1 MIDYSPIWISFKCA
15 AFSIFITFFLGLF
28 AARWMMTLKN
38 KVIQLIFDGIFTLP
52 LVLPPTVMGFFLL
65 LIFGV
70 NQPIGSFFLNVF
82 GVRIAFSFSATVI
95 AAVVISFPIMYRSAR
110 GALEQVDTDL
120 VDAARTLGM
129 SETSIFFKVLVP
141 NALPGIISGGV
152 LSFARGLGE
161 FGATAMLAGNI
172 VGKTRTLPLAVY
184 SEVVSSDMHSAS
196 FYVVVIIAICFTA
209 VILLNIYQLW
219 VKKRE
224 AFKMH
229 LEVDIYKKLS
239 EFDLDVHFKIDE
251 ICLGVMG
258 PSGSGKSMTLK
269 CIAGIETPDSGR
281 IVLDGRVLYD
291 SNQHINLTPQER
303 NIGYMFQNYALFP
316 NMTVYDNIASPL
328 LARRLDKTTIHDT
341 VIQLMKELHIEG
353 LEKRYPRQLS
363 GGQKQR
369 VALARLL
376 IYNAE
381 AILLDE
387 PFSALDEDLKDEL
400 IKEMKTNLEA
410 YHRPVVFV
418 SHNKDEIKTLS
429 HEMDII
435 KRGEMIHEEI
445 S

>member
-1 MIDYSPIWISFKCA
+1 MHTIVQEVMIDYSPIWISFKCA

-110 GALEQVDTDL
+110 GSLEQVDTDL

-184 SEVVSSDMHSAS
+184 SEVVSNDMHSAS

-219 VKKRE
+219 EKKKR
-224 AFKMH
+224 
-229 LEVDIYKKLS
+229 
-239 EFDLDVHFKIDE
+239 
-251 ICLGVMG
+251 
-258 PSGSGKSMTLK
+258 
-269 CIAGIETPDSGR
+269 
-281 IVLDGRVLYD
+281 
-291 SNQHINLTPQER
+291 
-303 NIGYMFQNYALFP
+303 GY
-316 NMTVYDNIASPL
+316 
-328 LARRLDKTTIHDT
+328 
-341 VIQLMKELHIEG
+341 
-353 LEKRYPRQLS
+353 
-363 GGQKQR
+363 
-369 VALARLL
+369 
-376 IYNAE
+376 
-381 AILLDE
+381 
-387 PFSALDEDLKDEL
+387 
-400 IKEMKTNLEA
+400 
-410 YHRPVVFV
+410 
-418 SHNKDEIKTLS
+418 
-429 HEMDII
+429 
-435 KRGEMIHEEI
+435 
-445 S
+445 

>member
-1 MIDYSPIWISFKCA
+1 MHTIVQEVMIDYSPIWISFKCA

-28 AARWMMTLKN
+28 VARWMMTLKN

-184 SEVVSSDMHSAS
+184 SEVVSNDMHSAS

-219 VKKRE
+219 VK
-224 AFKMH
+224 
-229 LEVDIYKKLS
+229 
-239 EFDLDVHFKIDE
+239 
-251 ICLGVMG
+251 
-258 PSGSGKSMTLK
+258 
-269 CIAGIETPDSGR
+269 
-281 IVLDGRVLYD
+281 
-291 SNQHINLTPQER
+291 Q
-303 NIGYMFQNYALFP
+303 
-316 NMTVYDNIASPL
+316 
-328 LARRLDKTTIHDT
+328 
-341 VIQLMKELHIEG
+341 
-353 LEKRYPRQLS
+353 
-363 GGQKQR
+363 
-369 VALARLL
+369 
-376 IYNAE
+376 
-381 AILLDE
+381 
-387 PFSALDEDLKDEL
+387 
-400 IKEMKTNLEA
+400 
-410 YHRPVVFV
+410 
-418 SHNKDEIKTLS
+418 
-429 HEMDII
+429 
-435 KRGEMIHEEI
+435 KRGY
-445 S
+445 

>member
-1 MIDYSPIWISFKCA
+1 MRTIVQEVMIDYSPIWISFKCA

-28 AARWMMTLKN
+28 VARWMMTLKN

-65 LIFGV
+65 LIFSV

-82 GVRIAFSFSATVI
+82 GVRIAFSFCATVI

-110 GALEQVDTDL
+110 GALEQVDADL

-219 VKKRE
+219 VKK
-224 AFKMH
+224 
-229 LEVDIYKKLS
+229 
-239 EFDLDVHFKIDE
+239 
-251 ICLGVMG
+251 
-258 PSGSGKSMTLK
+258 
-269 CIAGIETPDSGR
+269 
-281 IVLDGRVLYD
+281 
-291 SNQHINLTPQER
+291 
-303 NIGYMFQNYALFP
+303 
-316 NMTVYDNIASPL
+316 
-328 LARRLDKTTIHDT
+328 
-341 VIQLMKELHIEG
+341 
-353 LEKRYPRQLS
+353 
-363 GGQKQR
+363 
-369 VALARLL
+369 
-376 IYNAE
+376 
-381 AILLDE
+381 
-387 PFSALDEDLKDEL
+387 
-400 IKEMKTNLEA
+400 
-410 YHRPVVFV
+410 
-418 SHNKDEIKTLS
+418 
-429 HEMDII
+429 
-435 KRGEMIHEEI
+435 KRGF
-445 S
+445 

>member
-1 MIDYSPIWISFKCA
+1 MQEVMIDYSPIWISFKCA

-95 AAVVISFPIMYRSAR
+95 AAVVI
-110 GALEQVDTDL
+110 
-120 VDAARTLGM
+120 
-129 SETSIFFKVLVP
+129 FFKVLVP

-219 VKKRE
+219 VKK
-224 AFKMH
+224 
-229 LEVDIYKKLS
+229 
-239 EFDLDVHFKIDE
+239 
-251 ICLGVMG
+251 
-258 PSGSGKSMTLK
+258 
-269 CIAGIETPDSGR
+269 
-281 IVLDGRVLYD
+281 
-291 SNQHINLTPQER
+291 
-303 NIGYMFQNYALFP
+303 
-316 NMTVYDNIASPL
+316 
-328 LARRLDKTTIHDT
+328 
-341 VIQLMKELHIEG
+341 
-353 LEKRYPRQLS
+353 
-363 GGQKQR
+363 
-369 VALARLL
+369 
-376 IYNAE
+376 
-381 AILLDE
+381 
-387 PFSALDEDLKDEL
+387 
-400 IKEMKTNLEA
+400 
-410 YHRPVVFV
+410 
-418 SHNKDEIKTLS
+418 
-429 HEMDII
+429 
-435 KRGEMIHEEI
+435 KRGF
-445 S
+445 

>member
-1 MIDYSPIWISFKCA
+1 MHTIVQEVMIDYSPIWISFKCA

-28 AARWMMTLKN
+28 VARWMMTLKN

-120 VDAARTLGM
+120 VDAARSLGM

-184 SEVVSSDMHSAS
+184 SEVVSNDMHSAS

-219 VKKRE
+219 EKKKR
-224 AFKMH
+224 
-229 LEVDIYKKLS
+229 
-239 EFDLDVHFKIDE
+239 
-251 ICLGVMG
+251 
-258 PSGSGKSMTLK
+258 
-269 CIAGIETPDSGR
+269 
-281 IVLDGRVLYD
+281 
-291 SNQHINLTPQER
+291 
-303 NIGYMFQNYALFP
+303 GY
-316 NMTVYDNIASPL
+316 
-328 LARRLDKTTIHDT
+328 
-341 VIQLMKELHIEG
+341 
-353 LEKRYPRQLS
+353 
-363 GGQKQR
+363 
-369 VALARLL
+369 
-376 IYNAE
+376 
-381 AILLDE
+381 
-387 PFSALDEDLKDEL
+387 
-400 IKEMKTNLEA
+400 
-410 YHRPVVFV
+410 
-418 SHNKDEIKTLS
+418 
-429 HEMDII
+429 
-435 KRGEMIHEEI
+435 
-445 S
+445 